1 MLRRLLQ
8 TLVRPLPA
16 PVRAAELASRGMAA
30 WAAELASRGMAAW
43 REGDAA
49 GAERDAR
56 DALALWPDCHPAS
69 TLLASLQLRGPHYLK
84 ILERLH
90 RRLKPATY
98 VEIGVS
104 SGMALALAGPETQAI
119 GIDPRPRIQHPLSA
133 RTRVFTETSDAF
145 FAGRDLTGEL
155 GGRPVDLA
163 FIDGMHR
170 FEFALRDF
178 MNLEQHCRP
187 GATILV
193 HDCYPL
199 DERSA
204 TRERHATFWSGD
216 VWRSIVALKRYRPE
230 LRIATLAVPPTGLGV
245 IRCLDP
251 ASRVLA
257 ERYDEVVADVL
268 AMDYAELEPRKAE
281 LLSLTEANQEN
292 LDRLFA

>member
-1 MLRRLLQ
+1 MLMRLLQ
-8 TLVRPLPA
+8 NLVSRAVRPVPD
-16 PVRAAELASRGMAA
+16 RAAELARHGMTA
-30 WAAELASRGMAAW
+30 WQR
-43 REGDAA
+43 GDAA
-49 GAERDAR
+49 SAERHAR
-56 DALALWPDCHPAS
+56 SALALWPDCHAAA
-69 TLLASLQLRGPHYLK
+69 TLLATLGLRGPHYLE
-84 ILERLH
+84 ILAQLH
-90 RRLKPATY
+90 RRLMPATY
-98 VEIGVS
+98 VEIGVF
-104 SGMALALAGPETQAI
+104 SGQALALVGPETQAI
-119 GIDPRPRIQHPLSA
+119 GIDPAPHIQHPLSA

-178 MNLEQHCRP
+178 MNLERYCRP

-204 TRERHATFWSGD
+204 MRERHTTFWSGD
-216 VWRSIVALKRYRPE
+216 VWRGIVALKRYRPE

-245 IRCLDP
+245 IRGLDP
-251 ASRVLA
+251 ASRLLP
-257 ERYDEVVADVL
+257 ERYDEVVAEVL
-268 AMDYAELEPRKAE
+268 AMDYAELEPRKAG
-281 LLSLTEANQEN
+281 LLNLTEANEEN